1 MSKEATIRVRM
12 SARDAHYGGNLV
24 PGAKMLEIF
33 GDLITDL
40 AIQQDGDE
48 GLFRAYHEVEF
59 LAPVYSGDFI
69 EAKGRIVKVGNTS
82 RRCEF
87 EAYKVIAVRPDVNE
101 SAPERG
107 FGGNQPSG
115 CAEVGEQIAG
125 RDEQLCGLGFRYAR
139 VDLAVGRHAH
149 PGTRLLE

>member
-1 MSKEATIRVRM
+1 MSKEATLRMRM

-40 AIQQDGDE
+40 AVQTDGDE
-48 GLFRAYHEVEF
+48 GLFRSYDSVDF

-69 EAKGRIVKVGNTS
+69 EAKGKIVKMGNTS

-87 EAYKVIAVRPDVNE
+87 EAWKVIAVRPDVNH
-101 SAPERG
+101 SAADVLKEPILV
-107 FGGNQPSG
+107 
-115 CAEVGEQIAG
+115 AKAT
-125 RDEQLCGLGFRYAR
+125 
-139 VDLAVGRHAH
+139 
-149 PGTRLLE
+149 GTTVIPKEFSRI

>member
-1 MSKEATIRVRM
+1 MSKEALLRIRM

-24 PGAKMLEIF
+24 AGARMLELF

-48 GLFRAYHEVEF
+48 GLFRSYDSVDS
-59 LAPVYSGDFI
+59 LAPVYGGDFI

-87 EAYKVIAVRPDVNE
+87 EAYKVISVRPDIND
-101 SAPERG
+101 SAADVLKEPILVCR
-107 FGGNQPSG
+107 
-115 CAEVGEQIAG
+115 
-125 RDEQLCGLGFRYAR
+125 
-139 VDLAVGRHAH
+139 AVGTTVVPREKK
-149 PGTRLLE
+149 RV

>member
-1 MSKEATIRVRM
+1 MSKEALLRIRM

-24 PGAKMLEIF
+24 AGARMLELF

-48 GLFRAYHEVEF
+48 GLFRSYDSVDF

-69 EAKGRIVKVGNTS
+69 EDRGRIVKLGNTS

-87 EAYKVIAVRPDVNE
+87 EAYKVIRVRPDIND
-101 SAPERG
+101 SAADVIKEPILVCR
-107 FGGNQPSG
+107 
-115 CAEVGEQIAG
+115 
-125 RDEQLCGLGFRYAR
+125 
-139 VDLAVGRHAH
+139 AVGTTVVPKDKKRV
-149 PGTRLLE
+149 